1 MWSKNVSTGLGG
13 QRWNSEGIGPQSC
26 SQRSRM
32 VILLLAQ
39 HYLLH
44 TSQLHM
50 ATSTLN
56 ISDWTWAL
64 GQVCGSQG
72 DHSFVLPDSQILRLK
87 TMRLDACVTF
97 LPLKVTLQRIAK
109 NTFQNSFCQ
118 VSLSLSWLFST
129 ALRRVCSRWTLD
141 RQSKSRRDNSSRW
154 ASYLPALLALLPALV
169 LHPLGRS
176 LSNKRRKPPRLF
188 AIRRLLQW
196 RLSDNRFLDA
206 DSVSEKRQQNQ
217 LKSNEGET
225 FRIPIDK
232 KLLKMQH
239 Y

>member
-1 MWSKNVSTGLGG
+1 MWSKSVSTALGG

-64 GQVCGSQG
+64 GQVCSSQG

-97 LPLKVTLQRIAK
+97 FPRKVTLQQNAK
-109 NTFQNSFCQ
+109 NTSRTVFAKYLCLYLGCFPLCCAESAVVEPLIDNP
-118 VSLSLSWLFST
+118 SLVATTPPVWPLT
-129 ALRRVCSRWTLD
+129 C
-141 RQSKSRRDNSSRW
+141 
-154 ASYLPALLALLPALV
+154 LL
-169 LHPLGRS
+169 
-176 LSNKRRKPPRLF
+176 
-188 AIRRLLQW
+188 
-196 RLSDNRFLDA
+196 
-206 DSVSEKRQQNQ
+206 
-217 LKSNEGET
+217 
-225 FRIPIDK
+225 
-232 KLLKMQH
+232 
-239 Y
+239 